1 MIEKLKPHE
10 ALRPSGDPWLGDI
23 PKHWSQKRLWSMSSP
38 RVERNPGNLP
48 LLSVFLDRGVIP
60 YGEGGGQVHAPSLD
74 LSNYQ
79 VVHPGDF
86 VLNNQQAWRG
96 SVGVSRHHGIISPA
110 YIVLRLNGELL
121 PAYANYLF
129 RCSRLVDQFVAA
141 SKGVGD
147 IQRQVFWP
155 FLRHVT
161 VPIPST
167 NEQAATVRFLDH
179 ANQRIDEFIRT
190 KKKLIALLNE
200 QKQAI
205 VHLAVTRGTGL
216 DDTSIAPRTGQ
227 HSTAVTSAPGRIPW
241 LSEVPPGWKMT
252 PSGQLFAPRKE
263 LAREGDKQL
272 SATQAYGVIHQ
283 AEFERRV
290 GRRVVKISMHLE
302 KRRHVERD
310 DFVISMRSFQGGVE
324 RARVSGCI
332 RSSYVVLRPRFEVD
346 TGYFGYLFKSTSYIR
361 ALQATANFIRDGQ
374 DLNFDNF
381 RLVELPLPP
390 LEVQR
395 AIADHIDSSTAGL
408 TKGVEKA
415 RQEIRLLAEY
425 RTRLISD
432 VVTGQVDVRAA
443 AASLPDI
450 EPDAAPPESSDD
462 GETDID
468 DNEAA

>member
-1 MIEKLKPHE
+1 MIEELKPYE
-10 ALRPSGDPWLGDI
+10 ALRPSYDPWLGEI
-23 PKHWSQKRLWSMSSP
+23 PKHWSQKRLWSISSP

-129 RCSRLVDQFVAA
+129 RCLRLVDQFVAA

-155 FLRHVT
+155 FLRRVT

-167 NEQAATVRFLDH
+167 MEQEAIGRFLDH
-179 ANQRIDEFIRT
+179 ANRHIDQFIRA

-205 VHLAVTRGTGL
+205 IHQAVTRGLDPNVKLKDSGVPWLRQIPAHWEIAKLKHNISTIEQGWSPQCDAQPVQTFDEWAVLKVGCVNRDVFSPHQNKKLPLSLQPRPQLVVRMGDVLMSRANTPSLVGLAALVEQPYPRLMISDKHYRFRGRPDRVDEQFLVLALRSSPTRAQIESATNGASSSMQNISQQLVGNLLVALPGL
-216 DDTSIAPRTGQ
+216 DEQR
-227 HSTAVTSAPGRIPW
+227 
-241 LSEVPPGWKMT
+241 L
-252 PSGQLFAPRKE
+252 
-263 LAREGDKQL
+263 
-272 SATQAYGVIHQ
+272 
-283 AEFERRV
+283 
-290 GRRVVKISMHLE
+290 
-302 KRRHVERD
+302 
-310 DFVISMRSFQGGVE
+310 
-324 RARVSGCI
+324 
-332 RSSYVVLRPRFEVD
+332 
-346 TGYFGYLFKSTSYIR
+346 IR
-361 ALQATANFIRDGQ
+361 A
-374 DLNFDNF
+374 
-381 RLVELPLPP
+381 
-390 LEVQR
+390 EV
-395 AIADHIDSSTAGL
+395 ASSTAGL
-408 TKGVEKA
+408 RRVIASTEAG
-415 RQEIRLLAEY
+415 LAFVSEY

-432 VVTGQVDVRAA
+432 VVTGQLNVRAA
-443 AASLPDI
+443 ALLPDVEEELAPA
-450 EPDAAPPESSDD
+450 EPSGDEDGDLDD
-462 GETDID
+462 H
-468 DNEAA
+468 EAA

>member
-1 MIEKLKPHE
+1 MIEELKPYE
-10 ALRPSGDPWLGDI
+10 ALRPSGDPWLGAI

-129 RCSRLVDQFVAA
+129 RCPRLVDQFVAA

-155 FLRHVT
+155 FLRRVT

-167 NEQAATVRFLDH
+167 TEQEAIVRFLDH
-179 ANQRIDEFIRT
+179 ANRRIDQFIRS

-205 VHLAVTRGTGL
+205 IHRAVTRGL
-216 DDTSIAPRTGQ
+216 DASVKLKDSG
-227 HSTAVTSAPGRIPW
+227 VPW
-241 LSEVPPGWKMT
+241 LGEVPAHWKVLRAKYLYREVDERTATGAEELLSVSHITGVTPRSAKNVTMFKAASYAGHKLCRPGDLVINTMWAWMAALGVSRFT
-252 PSGQLFAPRKE
+252 GIVSPAYAVYRP
-263 LAREGDKQL
+263 LADRALVDNYADAVL
-272 SATQAYGVIHQ
+272 RIRPYVSNYI
-283 AEFERRV
+283 
-290 GRRVVKISMHLE
+290 I
-302 KRRHVERD
+302 
-310 DFVISMRSFQGGVE
+310 RSTG
-324 RARVSGCI
+324 I
-332 RSSYVVLRPRFEVD
+332 RSSRLRLYPDQLFRVPLIVPPREEQQ
-346 TGYFGYLFKSTSYIR
+346 KI
-361 ALQATANFIRDGQ
+361 
-374 DLNFDNF
+374 
-381 RLVELPLPP
+381 VEHFN
-390 LEVQR
+390 
-395 AIADHIDSSTAGL
+395 DSTAGL
-408 TKGVEKA
+408 SGAIAQAE
-415 RQEIRLLAEY
+415 REIALIREY
-425 RTRLISD
+425 RTRLVTD
-432 VVTGQVDVRAA
+432 VVTGHLDVRAA
-443 AASLPDI
+443 AAGLPVV
-450 EPDAAPPESSDD
+450 EPEAAPTEIEGD
-462 GETDID
+462 ETDIED
-468 DNEAA
+468 GEAA